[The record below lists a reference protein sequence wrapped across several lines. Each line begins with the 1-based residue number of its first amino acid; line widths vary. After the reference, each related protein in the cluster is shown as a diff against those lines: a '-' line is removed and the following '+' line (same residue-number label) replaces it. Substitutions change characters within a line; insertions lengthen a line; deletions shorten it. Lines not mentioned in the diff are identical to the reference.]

1 MYLYQTDNMECIF
14 QQQRPV
20 GVFRQPAPQPP
31 GRFGGGQQHTLLPQ
45 PKAPQVRGLWFSL
58 CLFVAGVAILEFWGG
73 ETTWRL

>member
-1 MYLYQTDNMECIF
+1 MECIF

-45 PKAPQVRGLWFSL
+45 PKAPQVRGL
-58 CLFVAGVAILEFWGG
+58 
-73 ETTWRL
+73 